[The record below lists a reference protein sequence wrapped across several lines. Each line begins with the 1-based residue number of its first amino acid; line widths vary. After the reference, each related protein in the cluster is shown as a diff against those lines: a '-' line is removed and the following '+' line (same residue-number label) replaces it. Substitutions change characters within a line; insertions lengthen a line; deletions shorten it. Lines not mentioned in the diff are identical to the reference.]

1 MILFYL
7 SFLASVLNTN
17 VHVEPAPVLPVD
29 AASAKK
35 VIKVYPT
42 PNNSGSITIH
52 SARHKPLSFYLF
64 DLEGK
69 MIFQAILKK
78 EEKHT
83 VAGLPKGTYIYNA
96 FENDETIDKGKVELK

>member
-7 SFLASVLNTN
+7 SFLVTVFNNSYHSGAT
-17 VHVEPAPVLPVD
+17 PVVPVKI
-29 AASAKK
+29 ATRG

-42 PNNSGSITIH
+42 PNNEGSITIH
-52 SARHKPLSFYLF
+52 SARQTPLSFYLF

-69 MIFQAILKK
+69 MIFQSVIKK
-78 EEKHT
+78 QEKQT
-83 VAGLPKGTYIYNA
+83 VEGLTKGTYIYNA

>member
-7 SFLASVLNTN
+7 SFLATVFTTN
-17 VHVEPAPVLPVD
+17 VYTEPTTVVPVH
-29 AASAKK
+29 AIGNKK

-52 SARHKPLSFYLF
+52 SARQKPLSFYLF

-69 MIFQAILKK
+69 MVFQAIVKK
-78 EEKHT
+78 QEKHT
-83 VAGLPKGTYIYNA
+83 VEGLPKGTYIYNA